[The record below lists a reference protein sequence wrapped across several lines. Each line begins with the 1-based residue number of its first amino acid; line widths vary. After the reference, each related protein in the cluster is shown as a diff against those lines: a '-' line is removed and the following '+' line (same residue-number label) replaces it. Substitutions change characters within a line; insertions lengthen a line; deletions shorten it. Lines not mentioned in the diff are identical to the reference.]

1 MKDKA
6 KAIWRRNVKRWLI
19 GAGLEASALMAG
31 AGLLTSARGS
41 GVIFT
46 LHHVRPESASVIGPN
61 RHLEITPEFLDAAI
75 VRLKS
80 LGYDFIALSDLPE
93 RLAAPSTK
101 PFAAFTLDDG
111 YRNNAEHALPVFA
124 RHGVPFTV
132 FIAQG
137 LAEHRQPL
145 WWEIMGRLLREQDR
159 ISFDFGRGVE
169 TVDLKTPVQQLD
181 TSFRF
186 ASYVW
191 ARKEAEAVADLC
203 LLAERYGID
212 PLATTR
218 ELIMGPQELRDF
230 AAHPLVSLGAH
241 TVTHRKL
248 SRLGAEEALREMHKS
263 AEWLTE
269 LTGERP
275 TAIAYPYGSRDAI
288 GPREFQSAR
297 DLGFV
302 IGLTTQP
309 GMLTAADLAR
319 PTALPRVSLNGYYQ
333 KARYVSA
340 LASGIPFALKR

>member
-19 GAGLEASALMAG
+19 GAGLEGSALAAG
-31 AGLLTSARGS
+31 AGLMKAARGY

-46 LHHVRPESASVIGPN
+46 LHHVRPETSPVIGPN
-61 RHLEITPEFLDAAI
+61 RHLEITPDFLDLAI
-75 VRLKS
+75 TQLKA
-80 LGYDFIALSDLPE
+80 LGYDCIALSDVPA
-93 RLAAPSTK
+93 RLASPSAT

-124 RHGVPFTV
+124 RHDVPFTV

-137 LAEHRQPL
+137 LAEHKQPL
-145 WWEIMGRLLREQDR
+145 WWEIMGRLLRDQER
-159 ISFDFGRGVE
+159 VSFDFGQGPE
-169 TVDLKTPVQQLD
+169 TLDIRTPVEQLD
-181 TSFRF
+181 TFFRF

-191 ARKEAEAVADLC
+191 AHKEAETVAKLCDL
-203 LLAERYGID
+203 AGRYGID
-212 PLATTR
+212 PLAITR
-218 ELIMGPQELRDF
+218 DLVMGPAELKAF

-248 SRLGAEEALREMHKS
+248 ARLAAEEAEDEMRRS
-263 AEWLTE
+263 ADWLTD
-269 LTGERP
+269 LTGTRP
-275 TAIAYPYGSRDAI
+275 TAIAYPYGSRDAV
-288 GPREFQSAR
+288 GQREFQIAR

-309 GMLTAADLAR
+309 GMLTGADLTR

-333 KARYVSA
+333 KARYVTA